1 LRSSSAQFVRQ
12 QIAKPVGQSPQEEPK
27 WMPAQEAS

>member
-12 QIAKPVGQSPQEEPK
+12 QIAKSIGQSPQEEPK
-27 WMPAQEAS
+27 WMPVQKAS